1 MALAFIQLIE
11 GKVFPFFLSFTLSI
25 GHLITWL
32 LVNQVRMIMRM
43 SKIDLQ
49 TKMVAQ
55 EQKKKMQ
62 VVQAMKKILKQ
73 ELTKET

>member
-1 MALAFIQLIE
+1 MKNLFVSGLVSLMALAFIQLIE
-11 GKVFPFFLSFTLSI
+11 GKVFPFFVSFTLSI

-55 EQKKKMQ
+55 EQDDTSSL
-62 VVQAMKKILKQ
+62 V
-73 ELTKET
+73 ED